1 MEEQSRG
8 SGLLSAFFGISVA
21 VMAASVYIGYDIYV
35 NKNLLSK
42 QHFVCTQIEQVGKNM
57 DEVVCTQ
64 YTHQKYS
71 KAAVAANS
79 LMVQR

>member
-1 MEEQSRG
+1 MEEQSKG
-8 SGLLSAFFGISVA
+8 STIVSALAGISVVGCIA
-21 VMAASVYIGYDIYV
+21 GTYLGYDIFV
-35 NKNLLSK
+35 NKTLLSK

-71 KAAVAANS
+71 KAAVTANT
-79 LMVQR
+79 LLVQR